1 MLMKKPL
8 QLLFDKNKKGFTL
21 LEIITVLSII
31 LLIIG
36 GLLTSA
42 YSRMKLAKA
51 ERTIEELKSV
61 AQAGVLY
68 YFATDTIPASL
79 NDVITDGYIHI
90 GNNPYGGSYNLTGV
104 AEKTITAST
113 VVPIGAIT
121 HTLNTQISFT
131 PSGATEILSF
141 TRPMG
146 YNLPMETYRKKWLY
160 GE

>member
-1 MLMKKPL
+1 MAIRMSL
-8 QLLFDKNKKGFTL
+8 QLLSNRRGFAL
-21 LEIITVLSII
+21 LEIVIALSVI

-36 GLLTSA
+36 GLLTST
-42 YSRMKLAKA
+42 YSRMKLARA
-51 ERTIEELKSV
+51 ERTIEELKGV

-68 YFATDTIPASL
+68 YFATDTIPTSL
-79 NDVITDGYIHI
+79 NEVVSAGYIHI